1 MTTHSLMIRCPLSN
15 PYEVPELPD
24 EPNELPE
31 PTPLDEPALPDPLEP
46 NFPDIPEPEP
56 E

>member
-1 MTTHSLMIRCPLSN
+1 MMWCPLSN
-15 PYEVPELPD
+15 LYNVAEQPD
-24 EPNELPE
+24 EPEELPE
-31 PTPLDEPALPDPLEP
+31 PTPLDDPALPDPLEP